1 VSTTSPAWL
10 PSTSTARCPVCGAVY
25 DTAPPGR
32 CPGCRID
39 LTHPAVPRLR
49 DLNDHIRTLHT
60 ERDVLVAAL
69 EETRLPVP
77 AAAVTPAG
85 TPPPPPGAP
94 IWAQAGRPGAPP
106 TPSRRQP
113 RAPIGVPTLLALA
126 GGALLTAAAV
136 VFVAVTWETLPSWAQ
151 AAILLGA
158 TVLAGTIAVVLER
171 RVLPAAA
178 AAVGL
183 VTMAFAAVDVVAI
196 DRGGLLALDAY
207 TLALAAGVAAVVG
220 WLLERRGVRWT
231 ARVGAAAVIVAANA
245 AAAAT
250 PLMLHGPTWTI
261 PLLLTGAALVVAAT
275 ALAWRDGVA
284 RAIVLVGGAVEVF
297 ACGALAALI
306 VGADAPPTPLLPGV
320 LIVGLPI
327 VVFLV
332 AARWSDRALAPA
344 TLLLVGGTLGFG
356 YRLLDATTWPWL
368 PTVAAATVTVALT
381 WTAARL
387 PPQRALP
394 VTYGT
399 AVPAAVLA
407 GITLYA
413 AGSVLLRLG
422 GVAAPA
428 LLEWQPAIDPWLAV
442 LAALATV
449 MLLASP
455 AARRHLPWMVT
466 WLLAISAGALP
477 VEVAWP
483 LLVVGAVLTG
493 ALATTLAPALQ
504 ARTARV
510 HGLRVDPLAAL
521 TLAVLGTG
529 WAAGRSVTLL
539 VAAAVTTAV
548 AGWLV
553 LHADQARCRV
563 AIAVG
568 LPAAALAVAMAVDA
582 AGGGLD
588 VRLGAALLTVMVGG
602 VVLHHLA
609 VEEPPVTILT
619 VAGAATVVL
628 PPFAS
633 SDRAMGVLLLVAA
646 AGWLAL
652 ALSGSVLARWAGA
665 VVGSAGIG
673 LLLQAA
679 GVEVTEAYVA
689 APTVLL
695 GAAGVWSLVEDR
707 DLPTMPALVPALVVG
722 LVPSLYL
729 LNQDPQHLARTLG
742 LAVAAGLLALA
753 GVWLRWRAPTVAG
766 ALTAILVAL
775 IQLWEVAST
784 LPRWITFAVV
794 GILLVWLAATY
805 ERQQQRARALF
816 RRIDALR

>member
-25 DTAPPGR
+25 DTIAPGR

-39 LTHPAVPRLR
+39 LTHQAVPRLQ
-49 DLNDHIRTLHT
+49 DLDDRIRTLHA

-69 EETRLPVP
+69 EETRRAVPATAAAPVP
-77 AAAVTPAG
+77 APPA
-85 TPPPPPGAP
+85 PSRAP
-94 IWAQAGRPGAPP
+94 VWARAGRPGAAPAPP
-106 TPSRRQP
+106 RPARG
-113 RAPIGVPTLLALA
+113 PIGVPTLLALA

-207 TLALAAGVAAVVG
+207 TVALAAAVAAAVG

-231 ARVGAAAVIVAANA
+231 ARLGAAAVIVAANA
-245 AAAAT
+245 AYVVT
-250 PLMLHGPTWTI
+250 PLMLDAPTWRI
-261 PLLLTGAALVVAAT
+261 PLLLTGAALVIAAT
-275 ALAWRDGVA
+275 ALAWRDQGA
-284 RAIVLVGGAVEVF
+284 RAIVLVGGAVQVF
-297 ACGALAALI
+297 VGGAIAALI
-306 VGADAPPTPLLPGV
+306 VGADTPPTPWLPGV

-327 VVFLV
+327 AIFLV
-332 AARWSDRALAPA
+332 AARWTDRALAPA
-344 TLLLVGGTLGFG
+344 TLLVVGGTLGFG

-368 PTVAAATVTVALT
+368 PTAAAATVTVALV
-381 WTAARL
+381 WTATRL
-387 PPQRALP
+387 PRQRALP
-394 VTYGT
+394 VLLGT

-413 AGSVLLRLG
+413 GGSVLRRLG
-422 GVAAPA
+422 GVVAPA
-428 LLEWQPAIDPWLAV
+428 FLEPQPLLDPWLATLV
-442 LAALATV
+442 ALASV
-449 MLLASP
+449 ALVALP
-455 AARRHLPWMVT
+455 AARRHLPWIVT
-466 WLLAISAGALP
+466 GVLAIAAGALP
-477 VEVAWP
+477 VGVAWP
-483 LLVVGAVLTG
+483 LLVVSGAVAA

-504 ARTARV
+504 ARTARL

-539 VAAAVTTAV
+539 VAAAVTAAV

-568 LPAAALAVAMAVDA
+568 LPAAALAVAMAVDT
-582 AGGGLD
+582 AGGVTD
-588 VRLGAALLTVMVGG
+588 VRLGAALLTVAVGG

-609 VEEPPVTILT
+609 VEAPPVTILT
-619 VAGAATVVL
+619 VTGAATVAL
-628 PPFAS
+628 PLLAS
-633 SDRAMGVLLLVAA
+633 SVRAMGVLLLVAA

-652 ALSGSVLARWAGA
+652 ALSGSVLARWVGA
-665 VVGSAGIG
+665 VAGSAGVG
-673 LLLQAA
+673 LLLDAA
-679 GVEVTEAYVA
+679 QVDIPEAYVV

-695 GAAGVWSLVEDR
+695 GAAAVWSLVEDR
-707 DLPTMPALVPALVVG
+707 DLPTVPELVPALVVG

-742 LAVAAGLLALA
+742 LAAAAGLLALV
-753 GVWLRWRAPTVAG
+753 GVRLRWRAPTVAG
-766 ALTAILVAL
+766 ALTAVLVAL
-775 IQLWEVAST
+775 TQLWEVAST

-794 GILLVWLAATY
+794 GVLLVWLAATY
-805 ERQQQRARALF
+805 ERQQRRAKALLH
-816 RRIDALR
+816 RIETLR